1 MHLVCRS
8 EQRGK
13 EAQDAIIKETKN
25 EVGSCSIYLMSH
37 ISTLESP
44 FTSCGHV

>member
-25 EVGSCSIYLMSH
+25 KVELSCNIYLMSH
-37 ISTLESP
+37 VSTLES
-44 FTSCGHV
+44 CGHV